1 MAIGGRP
8 EADLPEAGPFAPAPR
23 SQIRSMMSD
32 QFDVTTL
39 VFLALAVFVIWRLRS
54 VLGQKTGRE
63 QPPADPFTRREP
75 SDPPRAPAAGGDNV
89 VRLPTGSPD
98 RAAAPVMPPL
108 DRWSGIAEPGSAVAR
123 GLDEIVKIEPTF
135 DPKGFAEGAKS
146 AYEMIVSAF
155 AQGDTKALKGLL
167 SRDVFEGFE
176 KAIQEREKRGEK
188 AETTFVSI
196 DKAEVVAVECRN
208 RVAQITMRFVSKLIT
223 ATRDSA
229 GAVIEGNPEAV
240 VDVTDTWA
248 FSRTLGTRDPNWQLV
263 ATEAGQ

>member
-1 MAIGGRP
+1 
-8 EADLPEAGPFAPAPR
+8 
-23 SQIRSMMSD
+23 MSD

-63 QPPADPFTRREP
+63 QPPSDPFTRRET
-75 SDPPRAPAAGGDNV
+75 SDPPQAPSPGIDNV
-89 VRLPTGSPD
+89 VRLPTGGND
-98 RAAAPVMPPL
+98 RPAAPAAPPQ
-108 DRWSGIAEPGSAVAR
+108 DRWFGIAEPGSPVAH
-123 GLDEIVKIEPTF
+123 GLDEIAKTEPAF

-155 AQGDTKALKGLL
+155 AHGDTKALKGLL
-167 SRDVFEGFE
+167 SRDVYEGFE

-196 DKAEVVAVECRN
+196 DKAEIVAVECRN

-223 ATRDSA
+223 ATRDA
-229 GAVIEGNPEAV
+229 GGAVIEGSPETV